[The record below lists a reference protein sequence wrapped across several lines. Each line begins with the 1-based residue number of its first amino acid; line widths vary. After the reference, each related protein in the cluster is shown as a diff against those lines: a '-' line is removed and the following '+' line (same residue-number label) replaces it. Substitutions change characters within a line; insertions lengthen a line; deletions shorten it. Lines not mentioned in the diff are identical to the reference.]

1 MDSRTDHIKV
11 LISPIIDDLGL
22 ELVDLMLRNEQ
33 EGLTLRV
40 VIYREEGV
48 NIDLCAQVSREI
60 SRLLEVEDP
69 ISSAYKLEV
78 SSPGLTRPLTTS
90 RDFMRNQG
98 KKVKI
103 KFAGQQGPLTS
114 IGVIESADDEKVR
127 LTVEGQ
133 EQVIRLADIHKAK
146 LVIEF

>member
-1 MDSRTDHIKV
+1 MDPRTDQVKA
-11 LISPIIDDLGL
+11 LISPIVDDLGL

-40 VIYREEGV
+40 VIYRAEGV
-48 NIDLCAQVSREI
+48 NIDLCARVSREI

-69 ISSAYKLEV
+69 IASAYKLEV

-90 RDFMRNQG
+90 RDFMRNRG

-114 IGVIESADDEKVR
+114 VGVIEDADDEKVR
-127 LTVEGQ
+127 LTVEG
-133 EQVIRLADIHKAK
+133 EEMAINMADIHKAK

>member
-1 MDSRTDHIKV
+1 MDLRTDQVKA
-11 LISPIIDDLGL
+11 LISPIVDDLGL
-22 ELVDLMLRNEQ
+22 ELIELVLRNEQ

-40 VIYREEGV
+40 VIYRQEGV

-60 SRLLEVEDP
+60 SRLFEVEDP
-69 ISSAYKLEV
+69 IASAYKLEV

-90 RDFMRNQG
+90 RDFMRNRG

-103 KFAGQQGPLTS
+103 KFAGQQGPLTAV
-114 IGVIESADDEKVR
+114 GVVENADDEKVW
-127 LTVEGQ
+127 LTEEGE
-133 EQVIRLADIHKAK
+133 EQIINLADIHKAK

>member
-1 MDSRTDHIKV
+1 MDPRTNHIKA
-11 LISPIIDDLGL
+11 LINPIVDDFGL
-22 ELVDLMLRNEQ
+22 ELVDLTLSREQ

-69 ISSAYKLEV
+69 IVSAYKLEV
-78 SSPGLTRPLTTS
+78 SSPGLTRPLVTS

-98 KKVKI
+98 RKVKI
-103 KFAGQQGPLTS
+103 KSAGQEGPLTS
-114 IGVIESADDEKVR
+114 IGVIEHADDEKVR
-127 LTVEGQ
+127 LTTEG
-133 EQVIRLADIHKAK
+133 EELVINLADIYKAK
-146 LVIEF
+146 LVVEF

>member
-1 MDSRTDHIKV
+1 MDPRIDQVKI
-11 LISPIIDDLGL
+11 LINPIIDELGL
-22 ELVDLMLRNEQ
+22 ELVDLALRNEP

-48 NIDLCAQVSREI
+48 NVDLCAQVSREI
-60 SRLLEVEDP
+60 SRLFEVEDP
-69 ISSAYKLEV
+69 IASAYKLEV

-98 KKVKI
+98 RKVKI
-103 KFAGQQGPLTS
+103 KSAGLEGPLTS
-114 IGVIESADDEKVR
+114 VGVIQDADDEKVR
-127 LTVEGQ
+127 LTIEGD
-133 EQVIRLADIHKAK
+133 ELVINLADIYKAK

>member
-1 MDSRTDHIKV
+1 MDPRTDRIKA

-22 ELVDLMLRNEQ
+22 ELVELALRNEQ

-40 VIYREEGV
+40 LIYREEGV
-48 NIDLCAQVSREI
+48 NIDLCARVSREI

-69 ISSAYKLEV
+69 ITSAYKLEV

-103 KFAGQQGPLTS
+103 KFAGRQGPLTS
-114 IGVIESADDEKVR
+114 IGIIQNVDDEKVL
-127 LTVEGQ
+127 LTVEG
-133 EQVIRLADIHKAK
+133 EELAVNLTDIHKAK

>member
-1 MDSRTDHIKV
+1 MDPRTDQIKA

-22 ELVDLMLRNEQ
+22 ELIDLILRNEQ

-40 VIYREEGV
+40 VIYRQEGV
-48 NIDLCAQVSREI
+48 NVDLCAQVSREI
-60 SRLLEVEDP
+60 SRLFEVEDP
-69 ISSAYKLEV
+69 IASAYKLEV

-90 RDFMRNQG
+90 RDFRRNQG

-114 IGVIESADDEKVR
+114 VGVIEKADDEKVW
-127 LTVEGQ
+127 LSAEG
-133 EQVIRLADIHKAK
+133 EESVINLADIHKAK

>member
-1 MDSRTDHIKV
+1 MDLRTDQVKA
-11 LISPIIDDLGL
+11 LISPIVDDLGL
-22 ELVDLMLRNEQ
+22 ELIELVLRDEQ

-40 VIYREEGV
+40 VIYRQEGV

-60 SRLLEVEDP
+60 SRLFEVEDP
-69 ISSAYKLEV
+69 IASAYKLEV

-90 RDFMRNQG
+90 RDFMRNRG

-103 KFAGQQGPLTS
+103 KFAGQQGPLTAV
-114 IGVIESADDEKVR
+114 GVVENADDEKVW
-127 LTVEGQ
+127 LTVEGE
-133 EQVIRLADIHKAK
+133 EQIINLADIHKAK